1 MPADEASEAAE
12 EEVWCQDQ
20 RDQICDYIRRQ
31 GLGQARI
38 GDRPAWHVFP
48 YVALWAI
55 ESLTRTGSVG
65 WWAISG
71 DLPTDY
77 VTCSGGRHP
86 RDGVRDIAR
95 KWQQVADDWTNGRE
109 SADITIGAT
118 EDRLTL
124 APMLSS
130 RAQMLLD
137 WTADDTLWDS

>member
-1 MPADEASEAAE
+1 
-12 EEVWCQDQ
+12 
-20 RDQICDYIRRQ
+20 
-31 GLGQARI
+31 
-38 GDRPAWHVFP
+38 
-48 YVALWAI
+48 
-55 ESLTRTGSVG
+55 
-65 WWAISG
+65 
-71 DLPTDY
+71 